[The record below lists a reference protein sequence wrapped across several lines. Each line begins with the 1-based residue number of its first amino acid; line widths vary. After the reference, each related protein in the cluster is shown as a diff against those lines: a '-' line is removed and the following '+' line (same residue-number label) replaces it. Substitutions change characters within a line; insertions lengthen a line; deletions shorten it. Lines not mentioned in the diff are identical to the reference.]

1 MVEGNSKPNKRRN
14 FVLLYLGTLVVFMC
28 YFFFFSNH
36 SFKTH
41 RELDR
46 KIDNLEERITYTR
59 NQIGNV
65 YTFEQLNNDSLL
77 LEKYAREHLNMHREN
92 EDVFIMIHD

>member
-65 YTFEQLNNDSLL
+65 HSFEQLNNDSLL